1 MLIQTTFKKV
11 SVLGALMAILA
22 SPVATAQTSIELN
35 QDKDVIVKAISA
47 SNVNEVKYTRSD
59 FVYDKG
65 DRQSDN
71 DYLNEEDSNIRMI
84 DDYARKDL
92 MREGGRNNS

>member
-1 MLIQTTFKKV
+1 MLTQTTFKKV
-11 SVLGALMAILA
+11 SALGALMAILA
-22 SPVATAQTSIELN
+22 SPVAIAHTSIELN
-35 QDKDVIVKAISA
+35 QDRDVIVKASSVPSYDA
-47 SNVNEVKYTRSD
+47 REYTQSD
-59 FVYDKG
+59 FLYDKG

-71 DYLNEEDSNIRMI
+71 DYLKETDSKIRMI